1 LLLLKDNDSSAADTI
16 EGIAY
21 IYMQRTS
28 EAEEIDHFIPL

>member
-1 LLLLKDNDSSAADTI
+1 MKDNYSSAADTI

-21 IYMQRTS
+21 IYMQRAS